1 MSTEKLK
8 PSRLNNQTLPTE
20 FNEFSFRFPD
30 NHVLSSIIPVNISE
44 GSNTIL
50 EESQFGDIF
59 VKSIFRILDSN
70 IKLLTSNKPI
80 HVEVTR
86 ILRKVKLDP
95 KSIVEL
101 KNSTKLGAIKDF
113 YQSLLENK
121 GEILAE
127 LNLICG
133 LFAALTAYNQIS
145 VFFQMLIQDSLYYL
159 PERTRSNRYHRI
171 MDLGET
177 EVRPDG
183 SNISGFF
190 ESLTEEQIANF
201 SDWMKYYFDYGIS
214 FEKSNG
220 HTGIFVEQDGIVSN
234 LVDSGFG
241 ISELL
246 PFVAQIWW
254 ESVNSKELPVIAS
267 SLYEK
272 KANKSFRKLDLFKLF
287 VIEQPE
293 LHLHPANQSTLAD
306 VLASTINST
315 GGDSNPDETG
325 NKVSDKVSPMYI
337 LETHSESFIN
347 RLGELV
353 RTGKISHSDIQVL
366 VFSKNRKGKQVVV
379 DIKESYYDKD
389 GYLQNWPYGFF
400 RYFKHAD

>member
-1 MSTEKLK
+1 MK
-8 PSRLNNQTLPTE
+8 
-20 FNEFSFRFPD
+20 
-30 NHVLSSIIPVNISE
+30 
-44 GSNTIL
+44 
-50 EESQFGDIF
+50 
-59 VKSIFRILDSN
+59 
-70 IKLLTSNKPI
+70 
-80 HVEVTR
+80 
-86 ILRKVKLDP
+86 KVKLDP
-95 KSIVEL
+95 KSIIEL
-101 KNSTKLGAIKDF
+101 RDSTKIEAIRAF

-121 GEILAE
+121 GEILAK

-145 VFFQMLIQDSLYYL
+145 RFFQMLIQDSLYYL

-190 ESLTEEQIANF
+190 ETLTAEQVANF

-272 KANKSFRKLDLFKLF
+272 KANKSFRKLDMFKLF

-306 VLASTINST
+306 VLANTINYT
-315 GGDSNPDETG
+315 EGDSNLDA
-325 NKVSDKVSPMYI
+325 KDYKVSPMYI
-337 LETHSESFIN
+337 VETHSERFIN

-353 RTGKISHSDIQVL
+353 RTGIVSHSDIKVL
-366 VFSKNRKGKQVVV
+366 VFSKDRKGEQVEV
-379 DIKESYYDKD
+379 DIKESYYNKE
-389 GYLQNWPYGFF
+389 GYLQNWPYYVFSDSMST
-400 RYFKHAD
+400 RI